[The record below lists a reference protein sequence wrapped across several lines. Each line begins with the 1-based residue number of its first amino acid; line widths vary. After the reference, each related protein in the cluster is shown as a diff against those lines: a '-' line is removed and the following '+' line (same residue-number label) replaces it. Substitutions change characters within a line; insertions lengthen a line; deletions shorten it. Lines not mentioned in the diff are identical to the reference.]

1 MIRTMP
7 EPLVDLL
14 VEDDRWTA
22 VPLETVGETAVRA
35 AFSVL
40 NLPLAGFEVTLLAC
54 SDHRIAGLNEEFR
67 SKAVATNVL
76 SWPSEER
83 GADHPGERPKLPEAG
98 DPDDPESLGDIA
110 IAWETIVREA
120 EDAGISLTDH
130 VTHLI
135 IHATLH
141 LFGYDH
147 EDDRDAELM
156 EGLEVRA
163 LALLGLPDP
172 YVRTS

>member
-1 MIRTMP
+1 MP

-14 VEDDRWTA
+14 IEDDRWHA
-22 VPLETVGETAVRA
+22 VPLETLGESAVRA

-40 NLPLAGFEVTLLAC
+40 SLPVEGFEVTLLAC

-67 SKAVATNVL
+67 GKAKATNVL

-83 GADHPGERPKLPEAG
+83 GAGQPGEQPELPEPG
-98 DPDDPESLGDIA
+98 DPDDPEGLGDIA
-110 IAWETIVREA
+110 IAWETVEREA
-120 EDAGISLTDH
+120 EVANIPLSDH
-130 VTHLI
+130 VSHLI

-141 LFGYDH
+141 LLGYDH

-172 YVRTS
+172 YLRTS

>member
-14 VEDDRWTA
+14 IEDDRWSA
-22 VPLETVGETAVRA
+22 VPLDTLGEKAARA
-35 AFSVL
+35 AFAVL
-40 NLPLAGFEVTLLAC
+40 SLPTAGFEITLLAC

-67 SKAVATNVL
+67 GKAKPTNVL

-83 GADHPGERPKLPEAG
+83 GADHPGGTPDLPEAG
-98 DPDDPESLGDIA
+98 DAEDPESLGDIA
-110 IAWETIVREA
+110 MAWETVEREA
-120 EDAGISLTDH
+120 EEAKIPLNDH

-135 IHATLH
+135 VHATLH
-141 LFGYDH
+141 LLGYDH

-163 LALLGLPDP
+163 LALLDLPDP
-172 YVRTS
+172 YQRTS